1 MVFLSMVPLKIR
13 LTEGDREGQEKA
25 ELSWEIEWSVRSL
38 VQRWRLSSTTS
49 VGLQSARRPSLTSL
63 QVSTGFLEGI
73 VRGYKAGLLT
83 QGHYANLT
91 QCETLEG
98 VSVCSQEPIL
108 RPHLSSIDFRT
119 QLSTTDYGNFLANE
133 PSPISTSTIA
143 EKATQV
149 LVDQFN
155 FLRTNA
161 VEPLSKFF
169 DYITYA
175 FVNSLATTLL

>member
-1 MVFLSMVPLKIR
+1 MSER
-13 LTEGDREGQEKA
+13 RRSSG
-25 ELSWEIEWSVRSL
+25 SWESLRAVHSL
-38 VQRWRLSSTTS
+38 VQRRRLSSSTS
-49 VGLQSARRPSLTSL
+49 VNLESVCNPSLIYL
-63 QVSTGFLEGI
+63 LLFPVRVSTGFPEGI
-73 VRGYKAGLLT
+73 LRGYKAGLLT
-83 QGHYANLT
+83 QGHYSNLT

-98 VSVCSQEPIL
+98 TPVYSQEPTF
-108 RPHLSSIDFRT
+108 RSHLSPTDFRT

-169 DYITYA
+169 KYITY
-175 FVNSLATTLL
+175 VLANILVTTLC

>member
-1 MVFLSMVPLKIR
+1 MEALFFNVSRPVTYLESFSDHPFSFLV
-13 LTEGDREGQEKA
+13 
-25 ELSWEIEWSVRSL
+25 
-38 VQRWRLSSTTS
+38 
-49 VGLQSARRPSLTSL
+49 

-83 QGHYANLT
+83 QGHFSNLT

-98 VSVCSQEPIL
+98 VSAYSRELTFFSC
-108 RPHLSSIDFRT
+108 LSSADFRT

-133 PSPISTSTIA
+133 PSPVSTSTIA

-155 FLRTNA
+155 FLRTNS

-175 FVNSLATTLL
+175 LANPLAATPR